1 MSGSHARTSIGGAAD
16 TIRQTRYPRGMLRPA
31 LVFIGLLAC
40 NPGAPAPAPAA
51 TQTAPKAEV
60 TKTAPA
66 PVEAV
71 PAAIGCA
78 ERVAAIRGLFAQRSD
93 ESVVF
98 NTPEGMQLPETT
110 GGGGG
115 GSQEGIPVFI
125 RADGSF
131 EFNSET
137 TTLAALKDQLG
148 EEFEKAKQLGEMIGR
163 PYQPRLVIIADARA
177 RATVIRD
184 LAAELPPETT
194 LSLIANLA
202 GDTLP
207 TPPPIPAAVTEAIAG
222 PAEQRSPQF
231 AALLTT
237 AIGSCTALSE
247 VFQAVAE
254 TTADM
259 RSTVL
264 LDGLPGAIERCRCEG
279 MDLETVVAVVW
290 SMSGKQTPNTR
301 SLALP
306 LARKREAGDLLPTDA
321 TIRDLVRR
329 VEAPAA
335 KPIRFAATP

>member
-1 MSGSHARTSIGGAAD
+1 MH
-16 TIRQTRYPRGMLRPA
+16 RPA

-51 TQTAPKAEV
+51 TQTAPKSEV
-60 TKTAPA
+60 TTTAPA

-71 PAAIGCA
+71 PATLGCA

-93 ESVVF
+93 ESLVF

-110 GGGGG
+110 GGGGT
-115 GSQEGIPVFI
+115 QEGIPLFI

-131 EFNSET
+131 EFNNET
-137 TTLAALKDQLG
+137 TTFAALKDQLG
-148 EEFEKAKQLGEMIGR
+148 EEFEKAKQLGEMIGQ
-163 PYQPRLVIIADARA
+163 PYQPRLVIIADSRA

-184 LAAELPPETT
+184 LAAELPPETI

-222 PAEQRSPQF
+222 PAEQRSPKF

-290 SMSGKQTPNTR
+290 SMSGKQTPNRR

-306 LARKREAGDLLPTDA
+306 LARKREAGDLLPADA

-335 KPIRFAATP
+335 KPIRFAATPGRR

>member
-16 TIRQTRYPRGMLRPA
+16 TIRQTRYPRSMLRPA

-51 TQTAPKAEV
+51 TQTAPESEV
-60 TKTAPA
+60 TTTPPA
-66 PVEAV
+66 QVEAV
-71 PAAIGCA
+71 RAAIRCA

-110 GGGGG
+110 GGGRI
-115 GSQEGIPVFI
+115 QEGIPLFI

-131 EFNSET
+131 EFNNET
-137 TTLAALKDQLG
+137 TTLAALKDLLG
-148 EEFEKAKQLGEMIGR
+148 EEFEKAKQLGEVIGR

-290 SMSGKQTPNTR
+290 SMSGKQTLNTR
-301 SLALP
+301 HLPLP
-306 LARKREAGDLLPTDA
+306 LARKREAGDLLPADA